1 MEAFYW
7 AFDYIFCYEC
17 GKGRGTDYILLH
29 LLIFYLSLFCLL
41 FSHLFISDY
50 RGIRHYYLIF
60 VKIEQRFLDPHFIAS
75 GTVRIFSRKQTD
87 IQRYLLNYMG
97 RDRRYSEQMRNCQTF
112 SADFYGFMA
121 GKANVEPFHKVCRL
135 SYSNRGHNF
144 LYSPEMYG
152 APHK

>member
-1 MEAFYW
+1 MKTIIHVW
-7 AFDYIFCYEC
+7 LLVS
-17 GKGRGTDYILLH
+17 GPGILLMCFVFVVVVFKSFVGQYTGSE
-29 LLIFYLSLFCLL
+29 LRFK
-41 FSHLFISDY
+41 DV
-50 RGIRHYYLIF
+50 HY
-60 VKIEQRFLDPHFIAS
+60 IAS
-75 GTVRIFSRKQTD
+75 APVRLYHRKQTD